1 MTHTSHTVKT
11 GCALALGEGDTGQL
25 GLGPDILD
33 RTKPAKVPDL
43 PNNVIQVYAGG
54 MHTVCLTAEGHVSE
68 NLINKYMKFI
78 SQAPPASAS
87 TPRINKFLFNFQYL
101 QLKIA
106 YTSSVVCWIW
116 PSFCFFWLAVDFWCT
131 NWFAAHNNSWNF
143 PKSSRMHH
151 FYISKGIKKIKAKSR
166 PPTSLGLRNI

>member
-54 MHTVCLTAEGHVSE
+54 MHTVCLTAEGHVSK
-68 NLINKYMKFI
+68 NFVNKYMKFR
-78 SQAPPASAS
+78 PKKLAS
-87 TPRINKFLFNFQYL
+87 KFSCNPSHQKILLNFQYL
-101 QLKIA
+101 QLKIV

-116 PSFCFFWLAVDFWCT
+116 PPFFFWLAVDFWCT
-131 NWFAAHNNSWNF
+131 NWFAAHTNS
-143 PKSSRMHH
+143 
-151 FYISKGIKKIKAKSR
+151 
-166 PPTSLGLRNI
+166 

>member
-68 NLINKYMKFI
+68 NLINKYMEFRPKKI
-78 SQAPPASAS
+78 NCVSQAPPTSAS
-87 TPRINKFLFNFQYL
+87 TPLIKKILLNFQYL
-101 QLKIA
+101 QLKIV
-106 YTSSVVCWIW
+106 YRLSFVCWIW
-116 PSFCFFWLAVDFWCT
+116 PPFC
-131 NWFAAHNNSWNF
+131 
-143 PKSSRMHH
+143 
-151 FYISKGIKKIKAKSR
+151 
-166 PPTSLGLRNI
+166 